1 MPLNTTL
8 TTHYVGQLNNQ
19 CQTLGLSAYYEIDGD
34 QQIGF
39 SGYLQLGPHMITMD
53 ERWPSKKAAKEG
65 LATQGLAIANALQ
78 TKKAEEATST
88 ENWVGM
94 LNSKLGH
101 PHN

>member
-39 SGYLQLGPHMITMD
+39 GGYLQLGPHTITMD

-65 LATQGLAIANALQ
+65 LATKGLAIAKALQ
-78 TKKAEEATST
+78 TQKAEEEIST

-94 LNSKLGH
+94 LNSKLGY
-101 PHN
+101 PRN